1 MGKYK
6 SSQKAAAFHEAAAA
20 AAAAAAV
27 VGGGAALKSGANYI
41 IQAQS
46 LDESFGGGGTTGSC
60 CNKECFLRYLRKI
73 ITFLISRV
81 GLMIIV
87 VGYVL
92 AGGLIIEA
100 LEADYE
106 RKALEMSNRVLEH
119 MLQRIYRQIE
129 NNSTRVKDY
138 SFYMFLRSEIRYKMM
153 KY

>member
-27 VGGGAALKSGANYI
+27 VGGGAVLKSGANYI

-46 LDESFGGGGTTGSC
+46 LDESFGGGGGTTGSC

-138 SFYMFLRSEIRYKMM
+138 SFYMFLRSEIR
-153 KY
+153 